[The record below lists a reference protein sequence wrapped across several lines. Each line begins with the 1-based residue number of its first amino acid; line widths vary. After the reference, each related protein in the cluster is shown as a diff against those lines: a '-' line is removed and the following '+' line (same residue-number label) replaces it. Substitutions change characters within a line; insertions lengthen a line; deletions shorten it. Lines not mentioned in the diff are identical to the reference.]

1 MRHRLG
7 SLLKIIFVISS
18 SWNEVILLPWPFKC
32 LSRGLSLTVIFAVLI
47 GGSPDLAVAA
57 VDVWYGP
64 DDRPL
69 EQLVQRYDR
78 AKRYIFVAVYGLT
91 SPLSVKALVGARKRG
106 VDVRVL
112 TDRQRLND
120 PKQKTALSALR
131 EAGIP
136 IKINRHDALMHLK
149 QVVIDDEVNT
159 NGSMNQTT
167 SGNRYNDER
176 LDVIRDRAVTVKA
189 REKFL
194 SLWKDQERFQDWK

>member
-1 MRHRLG
+1 MR
-7 SLLKIIFVISS
+7 
-18 SWNEVILLPWPFKC
+18 WILPPRPCRC
-32 LSRGLSLTVIFAVLI
+32 LRKGLSITLVMAVLF
-47 GGSPDLAVAA
+47 GASPDLAMAA
-57 VDVWYGP
+57 VEVWYGP

-69 EQLVQRYDR
+69 EHLVQRYDR
-78 AKRYIFVAVYGLT
+78 AKRYIFVAAYGLT
-91 SPLSVKALVGARKRG
+91 SPLSVKALVGAKKRG

-112 TDRQRLND
+112 TDRGRLND
-120 PKQKTALSALR
+120 LKQQTALSALR

-176 LDVIRDRAVTVKA
+176 LDIIRDHAITVKA

-194 SLWKDQERFQDWK
+194 LLWRDQERFQDWK